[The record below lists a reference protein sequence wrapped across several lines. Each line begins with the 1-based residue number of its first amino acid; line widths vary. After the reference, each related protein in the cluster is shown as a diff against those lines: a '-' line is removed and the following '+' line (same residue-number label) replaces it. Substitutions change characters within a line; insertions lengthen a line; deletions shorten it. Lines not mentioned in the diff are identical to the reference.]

1 VPESKIRAMVDRML
15 AGDRLALPRLITQVE
30 NRTAAVPE
38 IMRLIQP
45 HTGRAY
51 VVGVTGPPG
60 AGKSTLVS
68 ALTALLRAGG
78 QSVGILAVD
87 PSSPFTGGAVL
98 GDRIRMQAHSLDPE
112 VFIRSMATR
121 GSLGGL
127 TRATGDIIKLIDA
140 SGKQWILIET
150 VGVGQTELDIM
161 READTTVVLLVPESG
176 DAVQTMKAGL
186 LEVAD
191 IFVVNKADRDG
202 ASAIM
207 AELKF
212 MAHLQYSK
220 PTAPRDIDWE
230 MPVLSAQAH
239 QNVGVETLL
248 GEIRRHAETLKAG
261 GALETR
267 RQARRRAEVEAR
279 LTEEFRERIAGRV
292 WEGDLAEI
300 MDAAATGTLDT
311 YSAVAEILSRVLL

>member
-1 VPESKIRAMVDRML
+1 MVERML

-30 NRTAAVPE
+30 NHTAVVPE

-45 HTGRAY
+45 HTGRGY

-68 ALTALLRAGG
+68 ALTALLRAAGD
-78 QSVGILAVD
+78 SVGIVAVD

-127 TRATGDIIKLIDA
+127 TRTTGDVIKLLDA
-140 SGKQWILIET
+140 AGKQWILIET

-212 MAHLQYSK
+212 MAHLQYGK
-220 PTAPRDIDWE
+220 PAGPRDIDWE
-230 MPVLSAQAH
+230 IPVLSAQAH
-239 QNVGVETLL
+239 QNVGIETLL
-248 GEIRRHAETLKAG
+248 GEIRRHAETLAAA
-261 GALETR
+261 GALESR
-267 RQARRRAEVEAR
+267 RQARRRAEAEAR
-279 LTEEFRERIAGRV
+279 LTEEFRERIAGRIRD
-292 WEGDLAEI
+292 GDLADI
-300 MDAAATGTLDT
+300 MDRVATGTLDA
-311 YSAVAEILSRVLL
+311 YSAVAEILSRVLV